1 MWIQQVLRNASVLWM
16 TLLYVAFCVATFFGL
31 PPCLDSDQE
40 KCNSEGYDNSVL
52 SWSTNFF
59 VGALFVIMSI
69 SLGCCCCCKSTSW
82 SITSGMAFGFLSMV
96 FLSRGFVGVYFPN
109 SGLDD
114 GHGQV
119 GFYLLTLASYSCWT
133 ISSVF
138 FLSLTRVAWD
148 SIQLHVYH
156 VGQSLYKIFF
166 GLMVCCFVII
176 TTSCV
181 WNALALWQASDSSV
195 DEYTQDDTGNFLP
208 IWLLRTSVLLW
219 NIFYCAFVAASTYA
233 WRVLA
238 KQRSCDI
245 KVTGLSS
252 SMAAVCIAF
261 LQMTN
266 AMIILL
272 LHFYT
277 LANRTTLNDQTANSI
292 ASIIFNLSAL
302 LTGYLMFGFLL
313 VLFPNYKNAEKA
325 LDTDSDTE
333 DEAVHVPL
341 GVDDKAGIVE
351 EEQSESNDGDLEEE
365 LVNSADVEK
374 LTGDEEEQKLGSTCA
389 SLTQTVQFAFNDA
402 FAFASFLSPEQPSE
416 KVEIVVSVSAN
427 ATDTMES
434 QTPSEGNAMESQT
447 LSEDNAPPKTTLE
460 EC

>member
-1 MWIQQVLRNASVLWM
+1 MWIQQVLRNASVLRM

-31 PPCLDSDQE
+31 PTCLDSDPE

-52 SWSTNFF
+52 SWSADFF
-59 VGALFVIMSI
+59 VGVLFAIMSI

-82 SITSGMAFGFLSMV
+82 PKTSGMAFGFLSMV

-148 SIQLHVYH
+148 SIQFQIYH
-156 VGQSLYKIFF
+156 VGRSLYKIFF

-176 TTSCV
+176 TTSCA
-181 WNALALWQASDSSV
+181 WNALALWQATDSSV
-195 DEYTQDDTGNFLP
+195 DQYSQDDTGNYLP
-208 IWLLRTSVLLW
+208 IRLLRTSVLLW
-219 NIFYCAFVAASTYA
+219 NIFYCAFVAASTYS

-245 KVTGLSS
+245 KVAGLSS

-266 AMIILL
+266 AIVILL

-277 LANRTTLNDQTANSI
+277 LANHTTLHDQTANWI
-292 ASIIFNLSAL
+292 ASIIFNLCAL

-313 VLFPNYKNAEKA
+313 VLFPSSKNAEKA
-325 LDTDSDTE
+325 WEMDSDTE
-333 DEAVHVPL
+333 DEAVDVPS
-341 GVDDKAGIVE
+341 GGEDKAVDME
-351 EEQSESNDGDLEEE
+351 LEQSETNDGDLEEE
-365 LVNSADVEK
+365 LFNSVDVEK
-374 LTGDEEEQKLGSTCA
+374 LTGDEKEQKMGSTWA
-389 SLTQTVQFAFNDA
+389 TLTQSVQFAFNDA
-402 FAFASFLSPEQPSE
+402 FAFASFESPEQPSG
-416 KVEIVVSVSAN
+416 KVKEVASDN

-434 QTPSEGNAMESQT
+434 QIPSEE
-447 LSEDNAPPKTTLE
+447 NAPPRTTLE